1 MRKRDQPAAGSGM
14 LARGFWD
21 ATEEPRPQRSA
32 PTCRGPGTA
41 AIHAEA
47 IVGVPDGEAGRA
59 AARGGSPSRDAVRRA
74 ARDEHAQVSSR
85 HLAAEAILWGSRT
98 QAVGVDQQFQATR
111 SYSLM
116 SPPSTGW
123 RLIRGRSRFGTA

>member
-1 MRKRDQPAAGSGM
+1 MRKRDQPAAGAGM

-47 IVGVPDGEAGRA
+47 IVGVPDGEPGVLQRVADLHPEILSGVPRAMSMRRCRADIWPLRPSGCGRSN
-59 AARGGSPSRDAVRRA
+59 RGFEPGVRRSGPNRFRVNDREHGA
-74 ARDEHAQVSSR
+74 A
-85 HLAAEAILWGSRT
+85 
-98 QAVGVDQQFQATR
+98 
-111 SYSLM
+111 
-116 SPPSTGW
+116 
-123 RLIRGRSRFGTA
+123 